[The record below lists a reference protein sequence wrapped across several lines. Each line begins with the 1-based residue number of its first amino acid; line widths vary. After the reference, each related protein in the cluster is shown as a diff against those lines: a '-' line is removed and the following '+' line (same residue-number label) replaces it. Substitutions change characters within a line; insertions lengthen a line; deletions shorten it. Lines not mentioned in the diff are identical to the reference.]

1 MRKGNGVSDSII
13 SLSYTAFLNPMV
25 FCSCKTRE
33 DPCVVLP
40 SDRRPS
46 RLCLNLEDIVCTE
59 TLQEYRELL
68 ETTQTSLDELKR
80 LPPISSESKAVGN
93 TERDGL

>member
-1 MRKGNGVSDSII
+1 M
-13 SLSYTAFLNPMV
+13 
-25 FCSCKTRE
+25 
-33 DPCVVLP
+33 LP

-68 ETTQTSLDELKR
+68 QTTQTSLDELKR
-80 LPPISSESKAVGN
+80 LPPISSESKAVEN